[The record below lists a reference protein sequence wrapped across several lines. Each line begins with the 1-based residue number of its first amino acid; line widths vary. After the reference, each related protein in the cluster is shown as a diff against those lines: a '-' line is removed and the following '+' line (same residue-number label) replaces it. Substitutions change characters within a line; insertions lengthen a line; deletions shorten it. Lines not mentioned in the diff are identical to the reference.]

1 MNYIDRLIEAAAD
14 WFMDFFLDPA
24 YVVVETGGATIEVVS
39 ISEQVF
45 ESVTMVNNDDNSVVS
60 SAGSTLIA
68 LSEKLLDI
76 FTDSV
81 ERIVAL
87 PISIANYYNNNISIS
102 TLSIDIKLYVSNNMW
117 SSKWLTG

>member
-1 MNYIDRLIEAAAD
+1 MKYIDRLIEATAD
-14 WFMDFFLDPA
+14 WFMEFFLDPA
-24 YVVVETGGATIEVVS
+24 YVIAETGGATIEVVS
-39 ISEQVF
+39 IDEQVF
-45 ESVTMVNNDDNSVVS
+45 EPVSMVNNDDNRVVS
-60 SAGSTLIA
+60 SAGSTLAA

-102 TLSIDIKLYVSNNMW
+102 TLSIDIKLYVSNNIW

>member
-1 MNYIDRLIEAAAD
+1 MKYIDRLIEVTAD
-14 WFMDFFLDPA
+14 WFMEFFLDPA
-24 YVVVETGGATIEVVS
+24 YVVVETGDATIEVVS
-39 ISEQVF
+39 IDEQVF
-45 ESVTMVNNDDNSVVS
+45 EPVTMVNNDDNRVVS
-60 SAGSTLIA
+60 SAGSTLAA

-102 TLSIDIKLYVSNNMW
+102 TLSIDIKLYVSNNIW